1 MGANFRLEL
10 KEILS
15 SVAHQ
20 TTGLKSDFGR
30 GRSHMLR
37 CRCARDLRVLQGFE
51 SFLDLCKNV
60 FLIIHNLTS
69 PAVAQQNTTSNTL
82 AVKTLATTDVDL
94 ATTDVEIGSKL

>member
-10 KEILS
+10 KEILP

-51 SFLDLCKNV
+51 GFLDLCKNV
-60 FLIIHNLTS
+60 FLIIHNTQS
-69 PAVAQQNTTSNTL
+69 KIPRSRTTKYN
-82 AVKTLATTDVDL
+82 
-94 ATTDVEIGSKL
+94 I